1 MARPPTLL
9 GLQAF
14 RQTILSGSVTGAA
27 AALGRTQPAISRLL
41 KDLET
46 DVGFALFDRVKG
58 RLVATT
64 EGRLFFE
71 ELQRSFMG
79 FERISAVAAE
89 IRQGRRGTL
98 RVAALPSAAASF
110 LPRALAEFTQAS
122 PDTAIE
128 LLIHSSV
135 RVAQMVQAQECDLG
149 IIEGFFAPPALS
161 VLRRHSLRGAVLAAP
176 GSALACKTEVTLRDL
191 HAQPF
196 VALSP
201 ARSSLGAQ
209 LNALMVREGIEPRI
223 TIQTHLTSAVS
234 ALVLQGM
241 GIGVTDEQTAL
252 MHIRHGGIA
261 RPLEAPIAM
270 QIRFVRAVG
279 LPPVGAL
286 RSFIA
291 QCDDALAENSLF

>member
-1 MARPPTLL
+1 VARPPTPL

-41 KDLET
+41 KDLEA

-71 ELQRSFMG
+71 ELQRSFLG
-79 FERISAVAAE
+79 FERISSVAAE

-110 LPRALAEFTQAS
+110 LPGALADFRRAC
-122 PDTAIE
+122 PDTAVE
-128 LLIHSSV
+128 FLIHSSV

-161 VLRRHSLRGAVLAAP
+161 VLSRHTLRGAVLVPP
-176 GSALACKTEVTLRDL
+176 GSALAGKRKVALRDL
-191 HAQPF
+191 HAQPV

-223 TIQTHLTSAVS
+223 TIHTNLTSAVS

-241 GIGVTDEQTAL
+241 GIGVADEQTAL
-252 MHIRHGGIA
+252 MHIRHGGTA
-261 RPLEAPIAM
+261 RPLHAPIAM
-270 QIRFVRAVG
+270 QLRFVRAVG
-279 LPPVGAL
+279 LPPAGAL

-291 QCDDALAENSLF
+291 HCDAALVEKTLS